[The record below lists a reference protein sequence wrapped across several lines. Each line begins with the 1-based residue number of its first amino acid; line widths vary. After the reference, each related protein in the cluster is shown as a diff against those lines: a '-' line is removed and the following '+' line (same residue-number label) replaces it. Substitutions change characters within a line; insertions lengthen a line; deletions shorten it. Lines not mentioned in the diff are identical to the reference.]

1 MSQLSIFPS
10 IVVEHIEK
18 DGGIV
23 VSVAPAME
31 TPDGGFDTEVEFT
44 EGLEK
49 EVIEE
54 MMVNTLASG
63 LATAILKCED
73 TKGTPGK
80 VMARAMEQLN
90 SMYVSTSSEI
100 VNNEKE

>member
-1 MSQLSIFPS
+1 MSELSIFPS
-10 IVVEHIEK
+10 IVVEHVQKE
-18 DGGIV
+18 GGIV
-23 VSVAPAME
+23 VSVAPAIE
-31 TPDGGFDTEVEFT
+31 TEDGGFDTEVEFT
-44 EGLEK
+44 NDLGK
-49 EVIEE
+49 EAVEE

-100 VNNEKE
+100 VKNEE